1 MPRPATA
8 EADLNRGR
16 APEYSSTAG
25 AKTSTDEHPVTET
38 ANEARQG
45 VTGQGVNVVLA
56 TSLIAVIVGLAV
68 VYLVFFGG
76 A

>member
-16 APEYSSTAG
+16 APEYPPTAG

-38 ANEARQG
+38 ANEARAG

-56 TSLIAVIVGLAV
+56 TSLIGVIVAFAV
-68 VYLVFFGG
+68 VYLVFFGS
-76 A
+76 

>member
-16 APEYSSTAG
+16 APEYPATAG

-38 ANEARQG
+38 ANEARAG

-56 TSLIAVIVGLAV
+56 ASLIGVIVAFAV

-76 A
+76 

>member
-16 APEYSSTAG
+16 APEYPATAG

-38 ANEARQG
+38 ANEARAG
-45 VTGQGVNVVLA
+45 VTGHNVDIVLVVS
-56 TSLIAVIVGLAV
+56 TVSVIVAFAV

-76 A
+76 